1 MNEEA
6 LFKKFFSPRPDDLG
20 DHGLLGGG
28 LGALQALQ
36 VPPDLLHHLLQ
47 LHDPRPRP
55 GETPCCHQTSRCGQL
70 ALQERGFFFHIIR
83 LILIKRKGYI
93 TNYFAIL
100 D

>member
-1 MNEEA
+1 MP
-6 LFKKFFSPRPDDLG
+6 SVGDDG
-20 DHGLLGGG
+20 ETVGWWVGC
-28 LGALQALQ
+28 LQDLQ
-36 VPPDLLHHLLQ
+36 VPADLLPHLLQ

-70 ALQERGFFFHIIR
+70 ALQERGFFFHING

-93 TNYFAIL
+93 TYYFALL